1 MDTADLVIG
10 IDSSTSACKAI
21 AWDRQGRLVAQ
32 ARCGL
37 PVSTPHPSWH
47 EQPAQAW
54 WDAAAQTLRQVVK
67 QVGAGRLAGMCI
79 AHQRETFVLVDDC
92 GQALRPAILWMD
104 ERAGPLVPA
113 LEQSCG
119 KELFHQVTG
128 KPLTGNL
135 TFSKIAWL
143 QEHEPEV
150 CARASKYLD
159 TQAYLVLCLT
169 GKYRTGWGSADPTGL
184 FDMRRNAWAENLLEK
199 IGVEAA
205 QMPELYPVGSLI
217 GEVSPEAA
225 ALTGLPVGLLVAA
238 GLGDGQAGSLGVNIT
253 RPGEAY
259 LSLGTS
265 VISGTYSGSYLTGLA
280 FRTMSGG
287 IPGSYLL
294 ETVILGGAYT
304 ISWLVE
310 KFSSLL
316 EGKMGEGGRAEQVF
330 EQMASQTPPGADYLL
345 LVPYW
350 NSAMNPYWDSSAS
363 GIVVGWRGV
372 HGPGHLYRAILEGIA
387 FEQRLHSAGV
397 EQALGKPL
405 ERFIVMGGG
414 AHSDLWCQIIADIT
428 GKPVYRTLNLEA
440 AALGAGIL
448 AAAAVGFYP
457 DILQAVQGMADIQS
471 RPFLPDEKRQAFYQ
485 RLYEE
490 VYVHLFP
497 ALQPYL
503 QRLASQYL
511 KGMHD

>member
-1 MDTADLVIG
+1 MNTADLVIG

-21 AWDRQGRLVAQ
+21 AWDRQGGLVTQ
-32 ARCGL
+32 ARSAL
-37 PVSTPHPSWH
+37 PVSTPHPAWH
-47 EQPAQAW
+47 EQPAGAW
-54 WDAAAQTLRQVVK
+54 WDAAAQSLREVVK
-67 QVGAGRLAGMCI
+67 QVGPERLAGLCI
-79 AHQRETFVLVDDC
+79 AHQRETFVPVDDC
-92 GQALRPAILWMD
+92 GDALRPAILWMD
-104 ERAGPLVPA
+104 ERAASLVA
-113 LEQSCG
+113 ELEQTCG

-143 QEHEPEV
+143 QQHEPEV
-150 CARASKYLD
+150 FARTNKYLD
-159 TQAYLVLCLT
+159 TQAYLVHRLT
-169 GKYRTGWGSADPTGL
+169 GEYRTGWGSADPTGL
-184 FDMRRNAWAENLLEK
+184 FDMRRNAWAGDLLEK
-199 IGVEAA
+199 IGVDAG
-205 QMPELYPVGSLI
+205 QLPELYPTGSLI

-225 ALTGLPVGLLVAA
+225 VLTGLPAGLPVTA
-238 GLGDGQAGSLGVNIT
+238 GLGDGQAGGLGANIT

-265 VISGTYSGSYLTGLA
+265 VISGTYSNSYLTSPA

-287 IPGSYLL
+287 VPGSCML

-310 KFSSLL
+310 KFSSVL
-316 EGKMGEGGRAEQVF
+316 EGKSGQAGTAEQVF
-330 EQMASQTPPGADYLL
+330 EQLASQTPAGADNLL

-387 FEQRLHSAGV
+387 FEQRLHTTGV

-405 ERFIVMGGG
+405 DRFIVMGGG
-414 AHSDLWCQIIADIT
+414 ARSDFWCQIIADIT

-440 AALGAGIL
+440 ASLGAGML
-448 AAAAVGFYP
+448 AAASAGFYP
-457 DILQAVQGMADIQS
+457 DIPQAVQSMADIQS
-471 RPFLPDEKRQAFYQ
+471 RPFLPDEQRQAFY
-485 RLYEE
+485 RHLYEE

-503 QRLASQYL
+503 KNLSENSEN
-511 KGMHD
+511 HFF